1 MQKISDNSPLINIIT
16 RCSRPESIKRCLNSV
31 SSQTYKN
38 IHHIVTYQNDEIKD
52 FLKGFKGI
60 YKIRVPNVKAIE
72 GLALQHY
79 VHPGKDNFLNP
90 DLEWMERKI
99 ITNHSI
105 DDPSYLGM
113 TTKPEPS
120 ITVHDDPFFHTS
132 LDYAYTVR
140 YRHFPYNMF
149 LKIAEQHTKEGWVV
163 YLDDDDFLK
172 EDTALEKLVK
182 EINMHDDD
190 TLHLSYVL
198 PKEGKDTRDQHIVNQ
213 MKGGM
218 PFICFFIGG
227 SFLTFHTKYIE
238 YTAWDEWAGSDWGT
252 AKCLEAVIPKK
263 NWIDNYFIKLG
274 GTNAGGDSHGT

>member
-1 MQKISDNSPLINIIT
+1 MGNNSPLINIIT
-16 RCSRPESIKRCLNSV
+16 RCARPENIKRCLNSV

-52 FLKGFKGI
+52 FLKEFEGI
-60 YKIRVPNVKAIE
+60 HKVRVPNLKAIK

-90 DLEWMERKI
+90 DLEWMEKKI
-99 ITNHSI
+99 ITDFSPG
-105 DDPSYLGM
+105 DSGSPM
-113 TTKPEPS
+113 VPTKPEPS
-120 ITVHDDPFFHTS
+120 ITVWDGPVFHVS

-140 YRHFPYNMF
+140 FKHFPYDIF
-149 LKIAEQHTKEGWVV
+149 LKIAEQHVKEGWVV
-163 YLDDDDFLK
+163 YLDDDDYLK
-172 EDTALEKLVK
+172 EDTALEELVK
-182 EINMHDDD
+182 EINMYDND

-198 PKEGKDTRDQHIVNQ
+198 PKEGKDTRDQHIVTQ

-227 SFLTFHTKYIE
+227 SFLTFHTKYIG
-238 YTAWDEWAGSDWGT
+238 YTAWDEWSGSDWKT

-274 GTNAGGDSHGT
+274 GTNAAGDSHGT